1 MNKKGGGEV
10 EGEEKEQK
18 KEKEKEM
25 DAVQAQ
31 KILDFEEAVI

>member
-1 MNKKGGGEV
+1 MNK
-10 EGEEKEQK
+10 EGEEKQQK

-31 KILDFEEAVI
+31 KILDFEEAVIQIF